1 MRDVWI
7 ATTLIRRC
15 APPSPAR
22 AGEGGDNPARSLRV
36 DGTNRHECI
45 AMTAAAQP
53 VQRSRRRR
61 WLPYILSLP
70 ALIVCIGILI
80 PFVTAVYYSM
90 LRYRLN
96 LPALKGF
103 IWFNNYISFLSDPE
117 FWNTVRVSLLYTGL
131 TVGVEVLF
139 GLAIALLLQRRT
151 LFNNMVSI
159 ALLLPL
165 MTAPALAALMWK
177 LMTNP
182 NFGVLSYLVQSVGVS
197 NFKWASAPSTA
208 LFTVV
213 LVDVWVYTPFIMIL
227 LLAGLRS
234 LPTQPFEAAALDG
247 VPRRFV
253 FFRITLPMLL
263 PYMMTAALFRL
274 LDAIQ
279 QFDII
284 YPMTQGGPG
293 NTLLVFQVRAY
304 LEFYSYTNVAK
315 SATLLVIL
323 WAITYALSNVFVK
336 QHLKLRERARGL
348 A

>member
-1 MRDVWI
+1 MTVAVTQAVPRP
-7 ATTLIRRC
+7 RRV
-15 APPSPAR
+15 R
-22 AGEGGDNPARSLRV
+22 L
-36 DGTNRHECI
+36 
-45 AMTAAAQP
+45 
-53 VQRSRRRR
+53 
-61 WLPYILSLP
+61 LPYILSLP
-70 ALIVCIGILI
+70 ALIVCVGILV
-80 PFVTAVYYSM
+80 PFITAVYYSM

-96 LPALKGF
+96 LPAMKGF
-103 IWFNNYISFLSDPE
+103 VWFDNYINFLSDPE
-117 FWNTVRVSLLYTGL
+117 FWNTVRVSLLYTAL
-131 TVGVEVLF
+131 TVSVETLL
-139 GLAIALLLQRRT
+139 GLAIAMLLQKRT
-151 LFNNMVSI
+151 RFNNVASI
-159 ALLLPL
+159 LLLLPL

-182 NFGVLSYLVQSVGVS
+182 NFGVLSYAVQLMGVKD
-197 NFKWASAPSTA
+197 FKWASAPSSA

-234 LPTQPFEAAALDG
+234 LPQQPFEAAALDG

-263 PYMMTAALFRL
+263 PYLMTAALFRL

-304 LEFYSYTNVAK
+304 LEFYQYTNVAK

-323 WAITYALSNVFVK
+323 WAITYALSNVFIK
-336 QHLKLRERARGL
+336 QHLKLRERSRGL

>member
-1 MRDVWI
+1 MSV
-7 ATTLIRRC
+7 
-15 APPSPAR
+15 
-22 AGEGGDNPARSLRV
+22 
-36 DGTNRHECI
+36 
-45 AMTAAAQP
+45 AAAQTVP
-53 VQRSRRRR
+53 RRRR
-61 WLPYILSLP
+61 VKLLPYILSLP
-70 ALIVCIGILI
+70 ALIVCVGILV
-80 PFVTAVYYSM
+80 PFVTAVYYSL

-96 LPALKGF
+96 LPAMRGF
-103 IWFNNYISFLSDPE
+103 VWFDNYIHFLSDPE
-117 FWNTVRVSLLYTGL
+117 FWNTVRVSLLYTAL
-131 TVGVEVLF
+131 TVSAEVAL
-139 GLAIALLLQRRT
+139 GLAIAMLLQKQTR
-151 LFNNMVSI
+151 FNNMASI
-159 ALLLPL
+159 LLLLPL

-182 NFGVLSYLVQSVGVS
+182 NFGVLSYIVQLMGVKD
-197 NFKWASAPSTA
+197 FKWASAPSSA

-213 LVDVWVYTPFIMIL
+213 LVDIWVYTPFIMIL

-263 PYMMTAALFRL
+263 PYLMTAALFRL

-304 LEFYSYTNVAK
+304 LEFYQYTNVAK
-315 SATLLVIL
+315 SATLLVIF
-323 WAITYALSNVFVK
+323 WALTYALSNVFIK
-336 QHLKLRERARGL
+336 QHLKLRERSRGL

>member
-1 MRDVWI
+1 MTADV
-7 ATTLIRRC
+7 
-15 APPSPAR
+15 
-22 AGEGGDNPARSLRV
+22 GNPA
-36 DGTNRHECI
+36 
-45 AMTAAAQP
+45 P
-53 VQRSRRRR
+53 RRRR
-61 WLPYILSLP
+61 ARLLPYILSLP

-80 PFVTAVYYSM
+80 PFVTAVYYSL

-96 LPALKGF
+96 MPAMKGF
-103 IWFNNYISFLSDPE
+103 IWFQNYIGFLSDPE

-131 TVGVEVLF
+131 TVGVEVLL
-139 GLAIALLLQRRT
+139 GLAIAVLLQRQTR
-151 LFNNMVSI
+151 FNNMASI
-159 ALLLPL
+159 LLLLPL

-182 NFGVLSYLVQSVGVS
+182 GFGILSYLLQLVGVS
-197 NFKWASAPSTA
+197 NFKWASDPSSA

-234 LPTQPFEAAALDG
+234 LPRQPFEAAALDG
-247 VPRRFV
+247 VPRHFV

-263 PYMMTAALFRL
+263 PYLMTAMLFRL

-284 YPMTQGGPG
+284 YSMTQGGPG

-304 LEFYSYTNVAK
+304 LDFYQYTNVAR
-315 SATLLVIL
+315 SAALLVIL
-323 WAITYALSNVFVK
+323 WAITYTLSNIFVK